1 MRYSQNTEETVI
13 QDFFGISIGL
23 GAGTFLSIGENDG
36 ETLSNVRQLALHGW
50 KGLCVE
56 PGAAFGKLLLLYP
69 SGPVAIANVAIG
81 TENGKIV
88 LHDSGTHL
96 NKGDVSLLSTIDPKE
111 KERWASTNTEWT
123 EREVAMLDYKTLI
136 ECSPYKTFDFISI
149 DAEGMDLEILL
160 QIDLSET
167 KCLCIEHNG
176 NIEMKTAVINYCFGF
191 GLTNILLTNLEN
203 IIIAR

>member
-1 MRYSQNTEETVI
+1 MKYSQNTEEQVI
-13 QDFFGISIGL
+13 QDYFGISIGL
-23 GAGTFLSIGENDG
+23 HAGTFLSIGENDG
-36 ETLSNVRQLALHGW
+36 ETLSNVRLLAIQGW

-56 PGAAFGKLLLLYP
+56 PGAAFEKLALLYP

-81 TENGKIV
+81 TENGKAT

-96 NKGDVSLLSTIDPKE
+96 NKGDVSLLSTIEPKE
-111 KERWASTNTEWT
+111 KDRWGNTVEWI

-149 DAEGMDLEILL
+149 DAEGLDVAILK
-160 QIDLSET
+160 QIDLTET
-167 KCLCIEHNG
+167 RCLCIEHNG
-176 NIEMKTAVINYCFGF
+176 NQPMKQEMMWYCAGY
-191 GLTNILLTNLEN
+191 GLTKVLLTNLEN